1 MDLVY
6 IKELHFFLF
15 PACNWKK
22 KKNFF
27 KEELK
32 SSKQRMDLIQG
43 RKILVKLCIY
53 AAELVWVR

>member
-1 MDLVY
+1 MDLLY

-22 KKNFF
+22 KRLLK
-27 KEELK
+27 KELK
-32 SSKQRMDLIQG
+32 SSKQRMGLIQG

-53 AAELVWVR
+53 VAEVFWIH